1 MMPTKRRVVLFF
13 IVLSL
18 MLLAKYVWGQEEAV
32 VGWDPQNCWDCQPN
46 EALVLGFAAVF
57 YGPIFGLIAGAIRVR
72 KRNAAIRAG
81 RLYAGEVIS
90 LGL

>member
-32 VGWDPQNCWDCQPN
+32 VGWDPISDAHAD
-46 EALVLGFAAVF
+46 EALDYGLFAVMF
-57 YGPIFGLIAGAIRVR
+57 GPLFGMMAGLKMACRHT
-72 KRNAAIRAG
+72 AAKAG
-81 RLYAGEVIS
+81 KYFDSELLRLE
-90 LGL
+90 L